1 MEQESEYRQQLID
14 GYRQTILPLLR
25 YLPWLEQN
33 AGRSVSTVYGGQD
46 IAVNSVA
53 FPVYDSTVLNFVR
66 EASKTTLMDK
76 NYAYVY
82 TRNHIRSHE
91 DERKLIAKAD
101 WKEWNI
107 LCGILSKYVLGGRT
121 KGNLWNEAV
130 QENIFYLVLNRM
142 KEIVE
147 YWDVPIDGRQQAKGR
162 AERQA

>member
-14 GYRQTILPLLR
+14 GYKQTILPLLR
-25 YLPWLEQN
+25 YLPWFEQN
-33 AGRSVSTVYGGQD
+33 AGKSVSTVYGGQD
-46 IAVNSVA
+46 IAAHSMT
-53 FPVYDSTVLNFVR
+53 FPVYDGTVLNFVR
-66 EASKTTLMDK
+66 EASKTALMDK

-91 DERKLIAKAD
+91 DEKKLIAKAG

-121 KGNLWNEAV
+121 KGTLWNEAV
-130 QENIFYLVLNRM
+130 QEDIFYLVLKQM

-147 YWDVPIDGRQQAKGR
+147 YWDMPMDRR
-162 AERQA
+162 